1 MSWSETFRRAII
13 ATLWILLF
21 SIICII
27 IIWVGMRI
35 GVSDFLWGYDYSV
48 GKLFI
53 GGIIA
58 LIGYIGI
65 IFFSIAVYLKF
76 LSEAV
81 TDNIIKRLNSM
92 PPQQQP
98 PQNRPP
104 MTP

>member
-27 IIWVGMRI
+27 VIWVGMRI

-92 PPQQQP
+92 PQQQP